1 MANWQATLLNSV
13 LTTGSVLVF
22 ARDKVDENE
31 VPRLR
36 SADTFYGSV
45 PDGDPFGGTVIEVKG
60 DHAMVKVN
68 QRRHRLHKAQPHEA
82 NDDTSITDPR
92 ESWVIG

>member
-1 MANWQATLLNSV
+1 MLNSV

-22 ARDKVDENE
+22 ARDKVDESE

-36 SADTFYGSV
+36 TGDTFYGSA

-60 DHAMVKVN
+60 DHAMAEVN
-68 QRRHRLHKAQPHEA
+68 QTRHRLHKAQPHEA
-82 NDDTSITDPR
+82 NDDASIAGPH
-92 ESWVIG
+92 ESWVVD